1 MWAVVIPVPSAMLWA
16 AQAAAAASPHLQITH
31 CYVQGQAEPSLG
43 SLPAAFTPSGGV
55 EDRYRYIHAPC
66 LSFPTHKEGP
76 RFVLCTFPAL
86 ILLQF
91 HVSSEVMTPSWGT
104 HGAHT
109 HCVCVVI
116 PAQRHCLSPRGGF
129 ESSGRTPERTG
140 EGRNVQRAE
149 ICGEVE

>member
-1 MWAVVIPVPSAMLWA
+1 MGSGHSCAISHAVGSSGSSSSISPSPNHTLLCAGPGRAIPGLTACCVHPLRW
-16 AQAAAAASPHLQITH
+16 
-31 CYVQGQAEPSLG
+31 CR
-43 SLPAAFTPSGGV
+43 
-55 EDRYRYIHAPC
+55 RYRYIHAPC

-86 ILLQF
+86 ILLWF

-116 PAQRHCLSPRGGF
+116 PVQRHCLSPRGGF